1 MKKADPSYS
10 RYYMHSANALAPE
23 FEEEVVVR
31 PQTVARPQ
39 KKTKPHLKITLSDVT
54 HLACA
59 FVLAMALVG
68 QYIYIQ
74 GLGYDVSQSKAEL
87 DGVLAQ
93 NERLKQ
99 EYASASSL
107 ESIETYAVSSLG
119 MVQPGENVAYLPKRE
134 HSGSTQD
141 AVQQQAAEETAE
153 KAQGGVVAM
162 IEGIADRFG
171 F

>member
-23 FEEEVVVR
+23 YEEEVVVK
-31 PQTVARPQ
+31 PQTVVRPQ
-39 KKTKPHLKITLSDVT
+39 KKTKPFLSMTLPEVM

-74 GLGYDVSQSKAEL
+74 GLGYDVSQSKIEL

-107 ESIETYAVSSLG
+107 ESIENYAVNSLG
-119 MVQPGENVAYLPKRE
+119 MIQPGDNVAYLPQRE
-134 HSGSTQD
+134 QSAIENKINKAG
-141 AVQQQAAEETAE
+141 EETIQE
-153 KAQGGVVAM
+153 SPGGLVAA

>member
-23 FEEEVVVR
+23 YEEEVVVK
-31 PQTVARPQ
+31 PQTVVRPQ
-39 KKTKPHLKITLSDVT
+39 KKTKPFLSMTLPEVM

-74 GLGYDVSQSKAEL
+74 GLGYDEL

-107 ESIETYAVSSLG
+107 ESIENYAVNSLG
-119 MVQPGENVAYLPKRE
+119 MIQPGDNVAYLPQRE
-134 HSGSTQD
+134 QSAIENKINKAG
-141 AVQQQAAEETAE
+141 EETIQE
-153 KAQGGVVAM
+153 SQGGIVAA

>member
-31 PQTVARPQ
+31 PQTVVRPQ
-39 KKTKPHLKITLSDVT
+39 KKTKPHLKLTVANVL

-74 GLGYDVSQSKAEL
+74 GLGYEVSQSKAEL
-87 DGVLAQ
+87 DSVLSQ

-99 EYASASSL
+99 EYATASSL
-107 ESIETYAVSSLG
+107 ESIEMYAVSSLG
-119 MVQPGENVAYLPKRE
+119 MVQPGDNVAYLPER
-134 HSGSTQD
+134 
-141 AVQQQAAEETAE
+141 QQGAAADEVHEASEETVQ
-153 KAQGGVVAM
+153 KTSGGVVAM

>member
-23 FEEEVVVR
+23 YEEEVVVK
-31 PQTVARPQ
+31 PQVTVRPQ
-39 KKTKPHLKITLSDVT
+39 KKAKPFLSITLPEVM

-74 GLGYDVSQSKAEL
+74 GLGYDVSQSKVEL

-99 EYASASSL
+99 EFASASSL
-107 ESIETYAVSSLG
+107 ESIENYAVNSLG
-119 MVQPGENVAYLPKRE
+119 MIQPGDNVAYLPKRE
-134 HSGSTQD
+134 QGAIED
-141 AVQQQAAEETAE
+141 EVQKAGEETLVE
-153 KAQGGVVAM
+153 SQGGIVAT

>member
-1 MKKADPSYS
+1 
-10 RYYMHSANALAPE
+10 MHSANALAPE

-31 PQTVARPQ
+31 PQTVVRPQ
-39 KKTKPHLKITLSDVT
+39 KKTKPAAKMTLANVM

-74 GLGYDVSQSKAEL
+74 GLGYEVSQSKNEL
-87 DGVLAQ
+87 DSVLAQ

-119 MVQPGENVAYLPKRE
+119 MVQPGENVAYLPERQPE
-134 HSGSTQD
+134 ST
-141 AVQQQAAEETAE
+141 AGEVQEAAEETAP
-153 KAQGGVVAM
+153 KASGGVVAM

>member
-31 PQTVARPQ
+31 PQTVVRPQ
-39 KKTKPHLKITLSDVT
+39 KKTKPHLKLTVANVL

-74 GLGYDVSQSKAEL
+74 GLGYE
-87 DGVLAQ
+87 
-93 NERLKQ
+93 ER
-99 EYASASSL
+99 
-107 ESIETYAVSSLG
+107 YAVSSLG
-119 MVQPGENVAYLPKRE
+119 MVQPGDNVAYLPER
-134 HSGSTQD
+134 
-141 AVQQQAAEETAE
+141 QQEAAADEVHEASEETVQ
-153 KAQGGVVAM
+153 KTSGGVVAM

>member
-31 PQTVARPQ
+31 PQTAVRPQ
-39 KKTKPHLKITLSDVT
+39 NKTKPAAKLTLANVM

-74 GLGYDVSQSKAEL
+74 GLGYEVSQSKNEL
-87 DGVLAQ
+87 DSVLAQ

-107 ESIETYAVSSLG
+107 ESIETYAIGSLG
-119 MVQPGENVAYLPKRE
+119 MVQPGENVAYLPERQTD
-134 HSGSTQD
+134 ST
-141 AVQQQAAEETAE
+141 AGEVQEATEEAAP
-153 KAQGGVVAM
+153 KASGGVVAM

>member
-10 RYYMHSANALAPE
+10 RYYIHSANALAPE
-23 FEEEVVVR
+23 LEEEVVVR
-31 PQTVARPQ
+31 PQTVASPQ
-39 KKTKPHLKITLSDVT
+39 KKTKQPLKLTVT
-54 HLACA
+54 NVLHFACA

-74 GLGYDVSQSKAEL
+74 GLGYEVSQSKAEL
-87 DGVLAQ
+87 DSVLSQ

-99 EYASASSL
+99 EYATASSL
-107 ESIETYAVSSLG
+107 ESIEMYAVSRLG
-119 MVQPGENVAYLPKRE
+119 MVQPGDNVAYLPERQQE
-134 HSGSTQD
+134 
-141 AVQQQAAEETAE
+141 AVANEVHEASEETVQ
-153 KAQGGVVAM
+153 KTSGGVVAM